1 RCYSAGMELVERGRE
16 LAAIAGLMAE
26 GGVLVV
32 EGGAGIGK
40 TALLEAAAARAAAAG
55 RNVLRARGSEL
66 EGDFPFAVVR
76 RLFERRL
83 AGAAPAERRGA
94 PPGGAPAGGPRG
106 GGRVVR
112 RPPQPVLADGQ
123 PRGARPGPAARD
135 RRRALGRRVLAALAG
150 IPGAADRLARDRG
163 GRRHAPAGSQ
173 RVRRV
178 TDRRPGRRD

>member
-1 RCYSAGMELVERGRE
+1 GCSPGRGFESLPLRSTPRNPRIDLAGHVDSRPPREESRRPGSTVRAMELLERERE
-16 LAAIAGLMAE
+16 LAALDALVAE

-83 AGAAPAERRGA
+83 AGAAPAERRE
-94 PPGGAPAGGPRG
+94 
-106 GGRVVR
+106 
-112 RPPQPVLADGQ
+112 L
-123 PRGARPGPAARD
+123 
-135 RRRALGRRVLAALAG
+135 LAG
-150 IPGAADRLARDRG
+150 AAAVAAPVVGGTPGPGAADASFAVLHGLYWLPGNLAARG
-163 GRRHAPAGSQ
+163 PRPLRSSRH
-173 RVRRV
+173 
-178 TDRRPGRRD
+178 